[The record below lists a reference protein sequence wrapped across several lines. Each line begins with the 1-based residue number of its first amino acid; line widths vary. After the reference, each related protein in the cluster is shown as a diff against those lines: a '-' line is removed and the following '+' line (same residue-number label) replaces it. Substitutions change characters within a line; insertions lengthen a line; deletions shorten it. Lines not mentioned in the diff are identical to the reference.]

1 MSYNIIVNEN
11 INDLSS
17 KLGTENFSL
26 KIVRFVIASSKSVIK
41 TLPQAITSALR
52 PFYRQIEPYNNK
64 CRFFPGVES
73 FSVIQSNKQ
82 VLRTTNKLNS
92 RDVVYIL
99 N

>member
-1 MSYNIIVNEN
+1 MSYNLIVNEN
-11 INDLSS
+11 ISDLSS
-17 KLGTENFSL
+17 KLGTGNFSI
-26 KIVRFVIASSKSVIK
+26 KIVRFVIASSKSSIK

-52 PFYRQIEPYNNK
+52 PSYRQIEPYNNK

-73 FSVIQSNKQ
+73 FWVIQSNKQ

-92 RDVVYIL
+92 RDVVYIR